1 MIAILLSTYNGEKY
15 LRDQLESLYSQ
26 TYKEFQ
32 LFVRDDGSTDS
43 TISILEEYESKY
55 SNIKLFE
62 SETTNLG
69 ACESF
74 IWLLKNVKAEY
85 YMFCDQD
92 DIWFPSK
99 VQISLD
105 ALESESKRSN
115 EKAIIVHT
123 DLVVTDNN
131 LNITAKSLWENDNIN
146 PSKITRKYLKLVNY
160 VTGCTMMFNRKARD
174 LSIDYTGNIL
184 MHDFWI
190 SLCVDSS
197 NGAIVSL
204 PIPTIYYR
212 QHANNTIGASSKKYR
227 FPILQRYFHMPD
239 FTYSNNLYK
248 VIRAKYGIGFVKYLI
263 IRISY
268 YLKF

>member
-15 LRDQLESLYSQ
+15 LREQLESLYLQ

-43 TISILEEYESKY
+43 TINILQEYKSRY
-55 SNIKLFE
+55 SNITLF
-62 SETTNLG
+62 TNEGTNMG
-69 ACESF
+69 ACMSF
-74 IWLLKNVKAEY
+74 MWLLKNVEAEY

-92 DIWFPSK
+92 DIWFSSK

-105 ALESESKRSN
+105 ALESESKRS
-115 EKAIIVHT
+115 EDKAIIVHT
-123 DLVVTDNN
+123 DLIVTDSK
-131 LNITAKSLWENDNIN
+131 LDITAYSLWENDNTH
-146 PSKITRKYLKLVNY
+146 PSRITRKYLKLVNY
-160 VTGCTMMFNRKARD
+160 VTGCTMIFNRKARD

-190 SLCVDSS
+190 SICVDSS
-197 NGAIVSL
+197 KGAIVSL
-204 PIPTIYYR
+204 PVPTIYYR
-212 QHANNTIGASSKKYR
+212 QHSNNTIGASKKQYR

-239 FTYSNNLYK
+239 FSYSKNLYNI
-248 VIRAKYGIGFVKYLI
+248 IRIKYGFGFVKYLFL
-263 IRISY
+263 RINY

>member
-15 LRDQLESLYSQ
+15 LRDQLESLYCQ
-26 TYKEFQ
+26 TYSEFQ

-43 TISILEEYESKY
+43 TISILEEYASKY
-55 SNIKLFE
+55 SNIRVFK

-74 IWLLKNVKAEY
+74 MWLLKNVTAEY

-123 DLVVTDNN
+123 DLIVTDNN
-131 LNITAKSLWENDNIN
+131 LDIIAKSLWENDNIT
-146 PSKITRKYLKLVNY
+146 PAKITRKYLKLVNY

-174 LSIDYTGNIL
+174 LSIEYIGNIL

-197 NGAIVSL
+197 NGVIVSL

-212 QHANNTIGASSKKYR
+212 QHTNNAIGASYKKHR
-227 FPILQRYFHMPD
+227 FPILQRYFHIPD
-239 FTYSNNLYK
+239 FSYSYDLYN
-248 VIRAKYGIGFVKYLI
+248 VIRTKYDIGFAKYFIL
-263 IRISY
+263 RITY